1 MRWVHTFC
9 VLFLF
14 ATVQGQEILVE
25 GYVYDS
31 NTKTPI
37 PYVNFSILNTLKGTS
52 TDEKGHFF
60 IEVPEIFLAKQVH
73 ISALGYEDH
82 VTTVEQVRTAG
93 KVLMKEAAF
102 ELEEVVIS
110 DDLGNSE
117 ILNPIS
123 SYSVTSGF
131 TSSST
136 PWVLAMYFP
145 NIGANQKMVDKVM
158 IYFQKSARTPTDAIF
173 RLRIYNVDPVTGA
186 PGDDLLRESLVLNSP
201 VDEAHVSADLS
212 EYQILAPREG
222 IYIGLEWLFV
232 PYNWYR
238 SVNIDPISKEKIV
251 EDRFAP
257 TFGGVYSS
265 NFNYKTMI
273 YGMGSWSSFGVVSRD
288 GAKTFVP
295 AISLKFRIE

>member
-1 MRWVHTFC
+1 MR
-9 VLFLF
+9 LFFFSLLCMIW
-14 ATVQGQEILVE
+14 TVNSQESRIE
-25 GYVYDS
+25 GYVFDTH
-31 NTKTPI
+31 TKAPI
-37 PYVNFSILNTLKGTS
+37 PYVNLSILNTLKGTS

-60 IEVPEIFLAKQVH
+60 LDIPEVFLEKQVH

-82 VTTVEQVRTAG
+82 IMEVKTLKEAG
-93 KVLMKEAAF
+93 KIFLKEAVF

-110 DDLGNSE
+110 DELGNSE

-136 PWVLAMYFP
+136 PWVLALYFP
-145 NIGANQKMVDKVM
+145 NIGAKQKMVDKVM
-158 IYFQKSARTPTDAIF
+158 IYFQEMINTSRSDAKF
-173 RLRIYNVDPVTGA
+173 RLRIYKVDPDTGA
-186 PGDDLLRESLVLNSP
+186 PAEDLLRENVILNAPIDSS
-201 VDEAHVSADLS
+201 HVSVDLA
-212 EYQILAPREG
+212 EFQILAPRDG
-222 IYIGLEWLFV
+222 IYIGLEWLFI

-238 SVNIDPISKEKIV
+238 AINIDPISKEKFV

-273 YGMGSWSSFGVVSRD
+273 YGMGNWSPFGVVSRD
-288 GAKTFVP
+288 GAKTFIP
-295 AISLKFRIE
+295 AISLKYRIK